1 MKEKVADRAED
12 TTSGP
17 EFLNRIDA
25 TVVFRSL
32 TVEEIRRSS
41 T

>member
-1 MKEKVADRAED
+1 MKEKVDAELKQNFR
-12 TTSGP
+12 P

-32 TVEEIRRSS
+32 TVEEITRSS